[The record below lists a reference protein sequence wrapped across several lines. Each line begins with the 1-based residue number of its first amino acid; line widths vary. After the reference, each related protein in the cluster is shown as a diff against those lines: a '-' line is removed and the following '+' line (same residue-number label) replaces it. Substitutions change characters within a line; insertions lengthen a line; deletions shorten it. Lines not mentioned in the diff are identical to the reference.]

1 MPTSID
7 GLISGLDT
15 SGTITQLMNVERQ
28 SQTRLTAKKT
38 ANETLVTT
46 YQTLNSRMLAIKEA
60 GTSLR
65 TATTWQ
71 VSKASSSDVT
81 IATASASST
90 ASAGNLTFRVDRL
103 ATTHTLVS
111 AGTVNSA
118 SALVVPANSH
128 YLVSAASAR
137 GISKL
142 VGSGSLALGAHSIEV
157 TQSSAGAVQESAPLG
172 TTITLLPST
181 VEIARDGST
190 TTTDTISLIGG
201 TYTREQLVEHIT
213 TASGG
218 TLKASFT
225 TEGKLQLATTREGSA
240 AKLAV
245 TGGTAVAQLG
255 LSVSASASSGTD
267 AIVKVGTETTTITDL
282 AAGADI
288 VLSAPAGAT
297 LTATLSGGLRIGTS
311 KTVNVDLGDG
321 ALSTVTA
328 AINTASAGFRATTV
342 QVGAGVFRLQIAS
355 TDSGEAGKITSD
367 VSIFDTSFGG
377 MNTLS
382 AAVDAKLTVGSG
394 AASYT
399 VTSSSNKAEVLPGVT
414 VLLNKAAPTTD
425 VTIAVVPDADA
436 IAGRVQAM
444 VEAVNGAFG
453 YINSQ
458 SRYDTK
464 TRVGGVLLGNA
475 TARQLQR
482 QLYDTFNSITGGAAS
497 VGITV
502 AKDSGMQFDKTKFIA
517 AYQADPAGTKAAFDQ
532 ATTGLA
538 TKAEAVG
545 TAATD
550 SVTGLLT
557 TTINGRVTLSKN
569 LTDQISSWDS
579 RLALREAAL
588 RRTFSNLEVSLGRLR
603 ASSSRL
609 AGEIAKLQ

>member
-245 TGGTAVAQLG
+245 TGGTALAQLG